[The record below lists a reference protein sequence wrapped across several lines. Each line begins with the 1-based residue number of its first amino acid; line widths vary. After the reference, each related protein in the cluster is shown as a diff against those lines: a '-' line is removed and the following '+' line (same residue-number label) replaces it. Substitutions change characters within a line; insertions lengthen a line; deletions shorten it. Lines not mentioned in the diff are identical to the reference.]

1 MSDVLARLA
10 APAGARHSE
19 RRVGRG
25 AGSSQGKTCGRGFKG
40 QKARNGGNIGKL
52 HFQGG
57 QTPIQRRLPKR
68 GFRVPFPKTVEAVNL
83 SVLERFAAGSVVD
96 EAALRSARLVQDGGS
111 FIKVLGSGQ
120 LKHKLT
126 VKAHQFSKSAKAAI
140 EAAGGTAT
148 VVPHPVF
155 GAADGEAKAG

>member
-10 APAGARHSE
+10 PPPGAKHSE

-25 AGSSQGKTCGRGFKG
+25 PGSTQGKTCGRGMKG

-68 GFRVPFPKTVEAVNL
+68 GFRVPFPKKVAIVNL

-96 EAALRSARLVQDGGS
+96 EQALRKARLVQDAGAL
-111 FIKVLGSGQ
+111 IKVLGEGQ
-120 LKHKLT
+120 LTHKLT
-126 VKAHQFSKSAKAAI
+126 VKAHKFSKSAVAAI
-140 EAAGGTAT
+140 EGAGGS
-148 VVPHPVF
+148 VVILPMF
-155 GAADGEAKAG
+155 GEAAKTAPAN

>member
-10 APAGARHSE
+10 PPAGARHSE

-25 AGSSQGKTCGRGFKG
+25 PGSSQGKTCGRGFKG

-68 GFRVPFPKTVEAVNL
+68 GFRVPFPETVVAINL
-83 SVLERFAAGSVVD
+83 SSLERFAAGSVVD
-96 EAALRSARLVQDGGS
+96 EAALRAARLVQPAGAV
-111 FIKVLGSGQ
+111 IKILGSGQ
-120 LKHKLT
+120 LKNKLT
-126 VKAHQFSKSAKAAI
+126 VKAHKFSKSAAEAI
-140 EAAGGTAT
+140 ANAGGSAI
-148 VVPHPVF
+148 VVERYPN
-155 GAADGEAKAG
+155 KAEGGKAES

>member
-10 APAGARHSE
+10 PPAGAKHSE

-25 AGSSQGKTCGRGFKG
+25 PGSTQGKTCGRGFKG

-68 GFRVPFPKTVEAVNL
+68 GFRVPFPTTVAIVNL
-83 SVLERFAAGSVVD
+83 STLERFAAGSVVD
-96 EAALRSARLVQDGGS
+96 EQALRAARLVQDAGAV
-111 FIKVLGSGQ
+111 IKVLGNGQ
-120 LKHKLT
+120 LTHKLT
-126 VKAHQFSKSAKAAI
+126 VKAHKFSKSAQEAI
-140 EAAGGTAT
+140 EKAGGSVVVIPLVAEKTAS
-148 VVPHPVF
+148 V
-155 GAADGEAKAG
+155 